1 MFNKTKKFI
10 STFILITMLLL
21 TLNLNAY
28 GQTSITESDQL
39 AIKNVI
45 SEYFKTEIEA
55 IKHKHYDNNVINN
68 DKLQEYQTLY
78 SDYLDQWYN
87 NVGVNLISYN
97 ENLKIDS
104 ITNTNGKYSVDV
116 TNNTDMVFDIAPEIK
131 QQAIENYNFTLEM
144 IGDKWKITDFKNLS
158 ESDFNLDNK
167 INEIKTNTKNIKD
180 IVTKFK
186 PNKLGNTKF
195 KPNRLRNTQLAQPT
209 VVLPLTTPSFDRDE
223 AVDYAEEWWD
233 GYDPSFVS
241 FPEDC
246 TNFVS
251 ECWFAAGID
260 MTDYWYNYGYLD
272 DWTKSWTVV
281 GNFYSYMRN
290 NGWCYSGDESDV
302 QLGDVIQLYNAN
314 KHTWTHSMITT
325 YIDYYGDLYYCAHS
339 QPRHDYGLYHVYPSS
354 TYTNARFMCV
364 YDF

>member
-1 MFNKTKKFI
+1 
-10 STFILITMLLL
+10 MLLL

-28 GQTSITESDQL
+28 GQTSITESEQL

-68 DKLQEYQTLY
+68 DKLKEYQTLY

-104 ITNTNGKYSVDV
+104 ITITNGKYSVDV

-131 QQAIENYNFTLEM
+131 QQAIENYNFILEM
-144 IGDKWKITDFKNLS
+144 IGDKWKIIDFKNLS

-186 PNKLGNTKF
+186 PNRLGD
-195 KPNRLRNTQLAQPT
+195 TQLAQPT
-209 VVLPLTTPSFDRDE
+209 ALTASFNRDE
-223 AVDYAEEWWD
+223 AVRHADNWWNS
-233 GYDPSFVS
+233 YDPSFVS
-241 FPEDC
+241 FPADC
-246 TNFVS
+246 TNYVS
-251 ECWFAAGID
+251 QCWFAAGIN
-260 MTDYWYNYGYLD
+260 MTPYWYNYAYLD
-272 DWTKSWTVV
+272 DWTNSWTVV
-281 GNFYSYMRN
+281 GDFYSYMIN
-290 NGWCYSGDESDV
+290 NGWCYSGNESDV
-302 QLGDVIQLYNAN
+302 QLADAIQLY
-314 KHTWTHSMITT
+314 KSSSQTWSHTMITT
-325 YIDYYGDLYYCAHS
+325 DFDYYGNILYSAHS
-339 QPRHDYGLYHVYPSS
+339 DPRHDYGLYNVYPSS
-354 TYTNARFMCV
+354 TYTNIRFMCV
-364 YDF
+364 YNF